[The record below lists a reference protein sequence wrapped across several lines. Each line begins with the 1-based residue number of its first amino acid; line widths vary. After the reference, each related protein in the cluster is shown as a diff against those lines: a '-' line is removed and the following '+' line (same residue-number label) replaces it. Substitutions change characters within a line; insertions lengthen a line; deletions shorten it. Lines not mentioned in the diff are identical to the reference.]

1 MAAFTVVYFKKVQA
15 KSPTMFPALIFVSV
29 FLFLIEVGLF
39 ITAVVLL
46 FTQSGGPIKYHI
58 LVILLIIPLTGL
70 GFGCCFGH
78 NQDNQNSPISP
89 APQIVIFLLASMT
102 CYHFCWIVIGVM
114 MNALWGVSVVLF
126 ICVVVVVLV
135 FIFSKFIQKLEAKLY
150 KPAMLYLSL
159 ILPFLSLVS
168 LVILNGQSFFVTDTT
183 DKILKTV
190 FLSVIA
196 AIMSWTGL
204 TANQQEGNMSA
215 NVTQVNGSANV
226 TQGNGSAN
234 VTRGNGSA
242 NVTRGNGSANVTRGN
257 GSANVTQGNESAN
270 VTRGNGSANVT
281 RGNGS
286 ANVTRGNGS
295 ANVTQGNGSK
305 QALLPDTEVEAET
318 TV

>member
-29 FLFLIEVGLF
+29 FLFLVEVGLF

-89 APQIVIFLLASMT
+89 TQQIVIFLLASMT

-135 FIFSKFIQKLEAKLY
+135 FIFSKFIQKLEDKLY
-150 KPAMLYLSL
+150 APAMLYLSL

-204 TANQQEGNMSA
+204 TANQQEGN
-215 NVTQVNGSANV
+215 
-226 TQGNGSAN
+226 
-234 VTRGNGSA
+234 
-242 NVTRGNGSANVTRGN
+242 
-257 GSANVTQGNESAN
+257 
-270 VTRGNGSANVT
+270 
-281 RGNGS
+281 
-286 ANVTRGNGS
+286 GS

-305 QALLPDTEVEAET
+305 QALLPDPEVEAET